1 LQEQGIN
8 SRVFKDH
15 QELLTALDAGKLD
28 AAVFDS
34 AILKYMIRKAQ
45 SEGRYESLLVLPFEF
60 EKQFYAF
67 GIPDASPYR
76 EELNRKML
84 AILESPVWKKELV
97 KYFGK

>member
-1 LQEQGIN
+1 M
-8 SRVFKDH
+8 SF
-15 QELLTALDAGKLD
+15 
-28 AAVFDS
+28 
-34 AILKYMIRKAQ
+34 
-45 SEGRYESLLVLPFEF
+45 LPFEF
-60 EKQFYAF
+60 EKQLYAF